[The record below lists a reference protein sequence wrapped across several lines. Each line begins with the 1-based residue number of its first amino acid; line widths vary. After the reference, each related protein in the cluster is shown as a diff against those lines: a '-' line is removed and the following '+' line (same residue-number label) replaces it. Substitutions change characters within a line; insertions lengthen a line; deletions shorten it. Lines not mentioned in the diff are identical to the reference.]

1 MICLLKFR
9 ILSSAK
15 VAQVYRKDPPKL
27 YRKRAKLLH
36 LHINHTEFFKKDL
49 FAEQT
54 GVELL
59 EVREGYSKARLVI
72 TENHLNAGHRTQG
85 GAIFT
90 LADLAL
96 AAAANSHGTLAFSLS
111 SNITF
116 LRASGPGDTLYAEA
130 RERYIGRTTG
140 HYQIDIT
147 NQDGKLIATFESS
160 VFRKGDPL
168 PFSL

>member
-1 MICLLKFR
+1 MT
-9 ILSSAK
+9 
-15 VAQVYRKDPPKL
+15 AQD
-27 YRKRAKLLH
+27 
-36 LHINHTEFFKKDL
+36 FFENDL
-49 FAEQT
+49 FAKNA

-59 EVREGYSKARLVI
+59 EVKEGYSKARLTI
-72 TENHLNAGHRTQG
+72 TAAHLNAGNRTQG

-116 LRASGPGDTLYAEA
+116 LRSSGPGDTLYAEA

-140 HYQIDIT
+140 YYQIDVT
-147 NQDGKLIATFESS
+147 NQEGKLIATFESS
-160 VFRKGDPL
+160 VFRKGDTL
-168 PFSL
+168 PFTL